1 VSPVLPLTPVLLP
14 LVLPLLLVVGLLLL
28 GFIKISVVLAVLRKG
43 IGGGIPSGLLV
54 WALSLLF
61 AGVAMLPVIERSTQA
76 LSLLPKEAS
85 SEALLSASSEPV
97 RAFLRAHTP
106 QREQQLMLQLTT
118 RLRQR
123 SSAQTSVQAPMLSPV
138 QAPVQP
144 TDLQVLLPA
153 FAISELRVAFLLG
166 VLLLLPFLLIDLLCA
181 VLLSGLSLG
190 SLSPRAVALPFKLL
204 LFVLCDGWHL
214 LIRSLLLGFA

>member
-1 VSPVLPLTPVLLP
+1 MSPVLPLIPAL
-14 LVLPLLLVVGLLLL
+14 LPLLLVVGLLLL

-97 RAFLRAHTP
+97 RAFLSTHTP

-118 RLRQR
+118 RLQKR
-123 SSAQTSVQAPMLSPV
+123 SSAQPSV
-138 QAPVQP
+138 QAPVQA

>member
-1 VSPVLPLTPVLLP
+1 VSPVLPLTPALLP

-76 LSLLPKEAS
+76 LSQLPKESS
-85 SEALLSASSEPV
+85 SEALLNASSEPV
-97 RAFLRAHTP
+97 RAFLRVHTP

-123 SSAQTSVQAPMLSPV
+123 SSAQPSVQAPTLSPV

>member
-1 VSPVLPLTPVLLP
+1 MSQVLPLTPVLLP
-14 LVLPLLLVVGLLLL
+14 LLLVGGLLLL
-28 GFIKISVVLAVLRKG
+28 GFIKISVVLAVLRIG

-76 LSLLPKEAS
+76 LSQLPKEAS

-97 RAFLRAHTP
+97 RAFLSTHTP

-123 SSAQTSVQAPMLSPV
+123 SSAQPSAQAPTLS
-138 QAPVQP
+138 PVQP

>member
-1 VSPVLPLTPVLLP
+1 MSPVLPLTPVLLP
-14 LVLPLLLVVGLLLL
+14 LLLVGGLLLL

-76 LSLLPKEAS
+76 LSQLPSDAS

-123 SSAQTSVQAPMLSPV
+123 SSAQPSVQAPMVSPV
-138 QAPVQP
+138 QA

>member
-14 LVLPLLLVVGLLLL
+14 LLLVGGLLLL

-76 LSLLPKEAS
+76 LSQLPSDAS

-123 SSAQTSVQAPMLSPV
+123 SSAQPSVQAPTLN
-138 QAPVQP
+138 PVQP

>member
-1 VSPVLPLTPVLLP
+1 MSPVLPLTPVLLP
-14 LVLPLLLVVGLLLL
+14 LLLVGGLLLL

-97 RAFLRAHTP
+97 RAFLSTHTP

-123 SSAQTSVQAPMLSPV
+123 SSAQPSVQAPTLSPV
-138 QAPVQP
+138 QAPTLSPVQP

>member
-1 VSPVLPLTPVLLP
+1 MSQVLPLTPVLLP
-14 LVLPLLLVVGLLLL
+14 LLLVGGLLLL

-43 IGGGIPSGLLV
+43 LGGGIPSGLLV

-76 LSLLPKEAS
+76 LSQLPKEAS

-97 RAFLRAHTP
+97 RAFLSTHTP

-123 SSAQTSVQAPMLSPV
+123 SSAQPSVQAPTLNPV
-138 QAPVQP
+138 QA

>member
-1 VSPVLPLTPVLLP
+1 
-14 LVLPLLLVVGLLLL
+14 
-28 GFIKISVVLAVLRKG
+28 
-43 IGGGIPSGLLV
+43 
-54 WALSLLF
+54 
-61 AGVAMLPVIERSTQA
+61 
-76 LSLLPKEAS
+76 
-85 SEALLSASSEPV
+85 
-97 RAFLRAHTP
+97 HTP

-123 SSAQTSVQAPMLSPV
+123 SSAQPSVQAPTLN
-138 QAPVQP
+138 PVQP